1 MGPIGEL
8 KGLAVGVEMVEFIPE
23 PHGVVIL
30 VEVDDRVAGH
40 GHAGDN
46 LLERS
51 NDDEMA
57 VGQELKVVVGSDDGD
72 VATGAGGGGQGGV
85 EVGSGQLPDK
95 FSGEVHLLQDG
106 IEPVG
111 GRDGEIDEEMAIRKQ
126 LDGIGDD
133 AAGKTRIVG
142 PENVTAEIDDSD
154 AKRSG
159 RSGEGEQVQQLDAG
173 LRSHPRGSCGGEGW
187 QLIGR
192 EGAGGEDLVGVH
204 ELSAI
209 TELNDRA
216 HVIESVCEHA
226 GDEEADRTG
235 GRSGGLRPS
244 GEAVACGGAELDGN
258 VAVVG

>member
-1 MGPIGEL
+1 MLQPAQVAEAR
-8 KGLAVGVEMVEFIPE
+8 AVLRAAAS
-23 PHGVVIL
+23 H
-30 VEVDDRVAGH
+30 
-40 GHAGDN
+40 
-46 LLERS
+46 
-51 NDDEMA
+51 
-57 VGQELKVVVGSDDGD
+57 
-72 VATGAGGGGQGGV
+72 
-85 EVGSGQLPDK
+85 LPDE

-111 GRDGEIDEEMAIRKQ
+111 GRAAEIDEEMAIRKQ

-142 PENVTAEIDDSD
+142 PENVAAEIGNDERQAAVDPAGMVSMSSNSTPD
-154 AKRSG
+154 CGVIPGS
-159 RSGEGEQVQQLDAG
+159 SCDGEG
-173 LRSHPRGSCGGEGW
+173 R

-204 ELSAI
+204 KLSAI
-209 TELNDRA
+209 TELNDGA